1 MRQNAVEEKKSVEK
15 SVFRRNKEEKK
26 GNCAQAGYY
35 LFMAKFQTK
44 IKIYS
49 FALETFSVIFCM
61 QKEIS
66 ICRLFPSNE
75 NSSYYENNP

>member
-1 MRQNAVEEKKSVEK
+1 MLLKKKNLSEK
-15 SVFRRNKEEKK
+15 SVFRSNKEEKK
-26 GNCAQAGYY
+26 GNCTQAGYY
-35 LFMAKFQTK
+35 LFMAKFYSK

-49 FALETFSVIFCM
+49 FALETFSVILCI

-66 ICRLFPSNE
+66 ACRLFHSNE